1 MAKKE
6 NRMRLIVFL
15 MVACIGCTSVQ
26 EEKPVRDAN
35 EKPTGLTI
43 EQLYEGFQNPPKEAR
58 PIVFWWWNNNQVSEE
73 EALRELE
80 VMKEAGISGVTIIPI
95 QEPFL
100 SWHGRKLSQ
109 AEELE
114 WQGEA
119 WNKVV
124 LATVKRAKELDMTV
138 DVYPGSGWPYG
149 GSLVEKESEQVRRF
163 GVFQDTVQGP
173 VSYKKPIAEVFK
185 EVLVHGRYR
194 GVPKNPSLRYVWQ
207 FPANP
212 ESVGALNDVTNMVT
226 ADSILKL
233 DIPEGKHLL
242 AFGIEE
248 WGHRHLSNTV
258 KGAGGPAIDHFQ
270 QGVTYEYLNKNKA
283 LMEAVWNEPLSD
295 YVRAFFDESIE
306 LHGGNWTAS
315 LPASFQKR
323 KGYDIAPYLPFV
335 LKPENDA
342 TFSPSLMEEVQ
353 RARYDFSEHLC
364 HLLHE
369 NHFKEVHRFHEENG
383 MTSRIQAY
391 GNPDYFDIAKGYMI
405 PDIPETDT
413 WLYLV
418 DPYSESFNWR
428 QGEVVNLYAAAGGAL
443 RNKQIISNE
452 TMTNVMG
459 LFQTTLAT
467 VKQSD
472 DMNFISGITKAT
484 LHGFNFSPP
493 DAPFPGLVRF
503 GTFFSENNTWWPYV
517 RHFTDYN
524 ARLSH
529 VFQMATPAS
538 EIAFLGPTADIWSK
552 SGLRKSDFLDTPPY
566 FHKLWEAVA
575 QLGGN
580 FHYLHEEII
589 QKAKKENGE
598 LTYGPLDFK
607 VLFVVEMKSMQP
619 ETAEAIQA
627 FAEQGGKVVF
637 VGKTPATVPGLVEVG
652 TGTDHVKK
660 AIEATKKA
668 GGIQVI
674 PPTENK
680 DNIYWPWL
688 NERLVEADFPLK
700 VAIQQPQKGLYHKRA
715 ELAGEDLLFFTN
727 TYRKEAVNN
736 KVAYQLGSKGLW
748 RWNPETGERN
758 PYEMPYSETGFEIRL
773 QPLESVL
780 LVTGEK
786 GKPTRNPIIA
796 GKDVLTIGTPWEIT
810 FAPVDSKDTFSITVD
825 SLFEFTTSPDDRI
838 KRFSGVATYKTTF
851 QLDEKG
857 ECLLS
862 LVEDQDFISEI
873 TLNGK
878 QIGVNWYGS
887 KLFDISQHVQEGE
900 NILQI
905 KYTTTL
911 WNKMRNTEQG
921 TMFFD
926 KYGRQPSPPKKS
938 GLLGP
943 VQLFEKEI
951 HIKD

>member
-1 MAKKE
+1 
-6 NRMRLIVFL
+6 
-15 MVACIGCTSVQ
+15 MVLCIGCTSVQ

-43 EQLYEGFQNPPKEAR
+43 EQLYEGFQNPPSEAR
-58 PIVFWWWNNNQVSEE
+58 PTVFWWWNNNQVSEA

-80 VMKEAGISGVTIIPI
+80 VMKEAGIAGVTIIPI

-100 SWHGRKLSQ
+100 SWFDRKRSQ

-124 LATVKRAKELDMTV
+124 LATAKRAKELGMTV

-149 GSLVEKESEQVRRF
+149 GSLVKEESEQVRRF
-163 GVFQDTVQGP
+163 GVFRDTVQGP
-173 VSYKKPIAEVFK
+173 ALYTKPISEVFG

-194 GVPKNPSLRYVWQ
+194 SIPKNPVLRYVWQ
-207 FPANP
+207 YPEAP
-212 ESVGALNDVTNMVT
+212 ESVGLLKAVTAKVG
-226 ADSILKL
+226 ADSILRL
-233 DIPEGKHLL
+233 DIPEGTHII

-248 WGHRHLSNTV
+248 RGHRHPHNTV
-258 KGAGGPAIDHFQ
+258 KGSAGPAIDHFQ
-270 QGVTYEYLNKNKA
+270 EGVTYGYLRQNKA
-283 LMEAVWNEPLSD
+283 LMEAVWQVPLSE

-306 LHGGNWTAS
+306 LHGGNWTAT
-315 LPASFQKR
+315 LPNSFNKR

-335 LKPENDA
+335 LTPEKD
-342 TFSPSLMEEVQ
+342 TVLTPTMKDEVQ

-364 HLLHE
+364 HLIHKY
-369 NHFKEVHRFHEENG
+369 HFKEVHRFHEENG

-413 WLYLV
+413 WLYSAN
-418 DPYSESFNWR
+418 PYSESFTMG

-459 LFQTTLAT
+459 LFQATLAT

-472 DMNFISGITKAT
+472 DINFITGITSAT

-503 GTFFSENNTWWPYV
+503 GTFFSEYNTWWPYI
-517 RHFTDYN
+517 RKFTDYN

-538 EIAFLGPTADIWSK
+538 EIAFLGPAPDIWGKHGLSK
-552 SGLRKSDFLDTPPY
+552 SAFLDNPPY
-566 FHKLWEAVA
+566 FHRLWEAVA

-580 FHYLHEEII
+580 FHYLHEEIV
-589 QKAKKENGE
+589 QKADKSNGE
-598 LTYGPLDFK
+598 LAYGSLDFE
-607 VLFVVEMKSMQP
+607 VLFVVEMQSMQA

-627 FAEQGGKVVF
+627 FAAQGGNVVF
-637 VGKTPATVPGLVEVG
+637 VGPTPATVSGLVDVEA
-652 TGTDHVKK
+652 GTDRVKK
-660 AIEATKKA
+660 AVAAALQA
-668 GGIQVI
+668 GSIQLA

-680 DNIYWPWL
+680 ENSYWPWM
-688 NERLVEADFPLK
+688 REALDSLHFSLK
-700 VAIQQPQKGLYHKRA
+700 LQVQQPQKGLYHKRA
-715 ELAGEDLLFFTN
+715 TIAGEDILFFTN
-727 TYRKEAVNN
+727 TYRKEAVNQRI
-736 KVAYQLGSKGLW
+736 AYNLDGKGLW
-748 RWNPETGERN
+748 RWNPETGERT
-758 PYEMPYSETGFEIRL
+758 PYERPYNDSEFEIAL

-786 GKPTRNPIIA
+786 ATPLQAPISA
-796 GKDVLTIGTPWEIT
+796 GKERLTISSGWNIHFQPAGGGEAFLLET
-810 FAPVDSKDTFSITVD
+810 DT
-825 SLFEFTTSPDDRI
+825 LFEFTTHPEERV
-838 KRFSGVATYKTTF
+838 RHFSGVATYRTTF
-851 QLDEKG
+851 RLENATNLLLQLG
-857 ECLLS
+857 
-862 LVEDQDFISEI
+862 EDQDFISEI
-873 TLNGK
+873 SLNGK
-878 QIGVNWYGS
+878 QVGVNWYGTRP
-887 KLFDISQHVQEGE
+887 FDISQQVKEGKNVLE
-900 NILQI
+900 I

-911 WNKMRNTEQG
+911 WNKMRQTETG
-921 TMFFD
+921 TLFFD
-926 KYGRQPSPPKKS
+926 KYKRPPSPPKES

-943 VQLFEKEI
+943 VRILEKETI
-951 HIKD
+951 THDLP